1 VTQTY
6 RLKLSAPALRM
17 KVATRIPAQLVGGNA
32 ITVALS
38 GGIYTIAVDQTEL
51 DGMVLQTI
59 EDNTDLV
66 LSLLHE
72 FAYAISTD
80 GDFTLPSDRSNIVL
94 TPGTPSVRTVSLP
107 AGAARNISVSDG
119 LGDWATNNVTFA
131 VAGGTINGA
140 ATWVGTIDYG
150 RFLFTPLGDG
160 NYLASGIG

>member
-32 ITVALS
+32 ITITIA

-51 DGMVLQTI
+51 DGMVLQVI
-59 EDNTDLV
+59 EDHADDV

-72 FAYAISTD
+72 FAYAIDTD

-94 TPGTPSVRTVSLP
+94 TPATPSIRTVNLP
-107 AGAARNISVSDG
+107 TGAARNISVSDG
-119 LGDWATNNVTFA
+119 NGDWATYNVTFA
-131 VAGGTINGA
+131 VSGGTINGA
-140 ATWVGTIDYG
+140 ATWAGTIDYG
-150 RFLFTPLGDG
+150 KFVFTPLGDG